1 MVVCMQTAYCRHG
14 GEVVMRFSLITG
26 AGTCG
31 GACPRCLLLPAFTLL
46 VAVALVPAAAQEG
59 VSASGRLGGLFD
71 LNAPMPG
78 TEQYELAGR
87 SERIRA
93 ALTGMDGISEAL
105 VIIGPGANGETTIT
119 IRVRL
124 ADGPTPWSPQMS
136 QAVVALVRRLEPGV
150 PADSLLVIDS
160 SGRILVPESDAPAAP
175 AAPVEHGPS
184 PRQSDYG
191 LVPLIVGPI
200 IGLLVIAAAAWYLMM
215 PGRRAVATVVA
226 EADPWE
232 FLAQAR
238 ADDLRCVFSQRR
250 PEVIGAVLAA
260 AQSRTAA
267 RIVRKLGSSFVRP
280 APPDRPMYPAVAALV
295 RTDLLEALT
304 TPGREQ

>member
-1 MVVCMQTAYCRHG
+1 MC
-14 GEVVMRFSLITG
+14 FSLNTG
-26 AGTCG
+26 AGSRG
-31 GACPRCLLLPAFTLL
+31 GAYPRRLALPVFTALI
-46 VAVALVPAAAQEG
+46 AVALVPAAAQES
-59 VSASGRLGGLFD
+59 VSAAGRLGGLFD

-105 VIIGPGANGETTIT
+105 VIIGRGADGETTIT

-136 QAVVALVRRLEPGV
+136 QAVVALVGRLEPEV
-150 PADSLLVIDS
+150 PVDGLLVIDS
-160 SGRILVPESDAPAAP
+160 SGLVLVPASDAAAAPAAP
-175 AAPVEHGPS
+175 AEHDPP
-184 PRQSDYG
+184 PRQSDFG
-191 LVPLIVGPI
+191 LVPLIAGAV
-200 IGLLVIAAAAWYLMM
+200 IGLLVIAAATWYLVV
-215 PGRRAVATVVA
+215 PGRRPAPAVAAVP
-226 EADPWE
+226 DPWE

-238 ADDLRCVFSQRR
+238 ADDLRAAFSQRR
-250 PEVIGAVLAA
+250 PEVLGAVLAA

-267 RIVRKLGSSFVRP
+267 RIVRKLGSSFPRP

-304 TPGREQ
+304 AAGREQ

>member
-1 MVVCMQTAYCRHG
+1 MHFCLDIG
-14 GEVVMRFSLITG
+14 GGS
-26 AGTCG
+26 CG
-31 GACPRCLLLPAFTLL
+31 GVYPRHLVLPVLA
-46 VAVALVPAAAQEG
+46 ALVGVVLAPATAQES
-59 VSASGRLGGLFD
+59 VSAAGRLGGLFD

-105 VIIGPGANGETTIT
+105 VIIGPGADGETTIT

-124 ADGPTPWSPQMS
+124 ADGSTQWSPQMS

-150 PADSLLVIDS
+150 SPDGLLVIDS
-160 SGRILVPESDAPAAP
+160 SGLVLVPESDAPVAP
-175 AAPVEHGPS
+175 AAPVEDGSPS
-184 PRQSDYG
+184 RQNDDS
-191 LVPLIVGPI
+191 LVPLIAGVV
-200 IGLLVIAAAAWYLMM
+200 IGLLVIAVAAWYLVA
-215 PGRRAVATVVA
+215 PGRRPAPPAA
-226 EADPWE
+226 AGSDPWE

-238 ADDLRCVFSQRR
+238 ADDLRAVFSHRR

-260 AQSRTAA
+260 AQGRTAA
-267 RIVRKLGSSFVRP
+267 RIVRKLGNNFLMP
-280 APPDRPMYPAVAALV
+280 TPPDRPMQPDVAAFV

-304 TPGREQ
+304 AAGREH

>member
-1 MVVCMQTAYCRHG
+1 
-14 GEVVMRFSLITG
+14 MRFSLITG
-26 AGTCG
+26 AGSHA
-31 GACPRCLLLPAFTLL
+31 GAGTRYLVLLLFTALI
-46 VAVALVPAAAQEG
+46 AVALGPAAAQEG
-59 VSASGRLGGLFD
+59 ASAAGRLGGLFD

-105 VIIGPGANGETTIT
+105 VIIGPGADGETTIT

-124 ADGPTPWSPQMS
+124 TDGPTPWSPQMS

-160 SGRILVPESDAPAAP
+160 SGRILVPESDPPAAP
-175 AAPVEHGPS
+175 AAPVQHGPS

-191 LVPLIVGPI
+191 PIPLIVGAI
-200 IGLLVIAAAAWYLMM
+200 IGLLVIAAAAWYLLM
-215 PGRRAVATVVA
+215 PGRRAAPTAVA
-226 EADPWE
+226 EADPWD

-238 ADDLRCVFSQRR
+238 ADDLRAVFSQRR

-267 RIVRKLGSSFVRP
+267 RIARKLGSSLVRP
-280 APPDRPMYPAVAALV
+280 APPDRPMEPAVAALV

-304 TPGREQ
+304 ASGREQ

>member
-1 MVVCMQTAYCRHG
+1 MC
-14 GEVVMRFSLITG
+14 FSLNTG
-26 AGTCG
+26 AGSRG
-31 GACPRCLLLPAFTLL
+31 GAYPRCLVLPVFTALI
-46 VAVALVPAAAQEG
+46 AVALVPAAAQES
-59 VSASGRLGGLFD
+59 VSAAGRLGGLFD

-105 VIIGPGANGETTIT
+105 VIIGPGAEGETTIT

-160 SGRILVPESDAPAAP
+160 SGLVLVPESDAPVAS
-175 AAPVEHGPS
+175 AAPVEDGS
-184 PRQSDYG
+184 PPTQNDDS
-191 LVPLIVGPI
+191 LVPLIAGAV
-200 IGLLVIAAAAWYLMM
+200 IGLLLIAVAAWYLVA
-215 PGRRAVATVVA
+215 PGRRAAPTA
-226 EADPWE
+226 AAGPDPWE
-232 FLAQAR
+232 FLMQAR
-238 ADDLRCVFSQRR
+238 ADDLRAVFSHRR
-250 PEVIGAVLAA
+250 PEVLGAALAA
-260 AQSRTAA
+260 AQERTAA
-267 RIVRKLGSSFVRP
+267 RIVRKLGNSFLRP
-280 APPDRPMYPAVAALV
+280 TPPDRPMQPDVAAFV

-304 TPGREQ
+304 AAGREQ